1 MVITIS
7 GGHHAEGG
15 GGGTLWERTVS
26 SGKTLENIKFF
37 QYFTDMDENRI
48 QINVIFINI
57 NTLI

>member
-15 GGGTLWERTVS
+15 GGELSGGRTVS